1 MHIGK
6 RKQPSEK
13 AVKCMIQ
20 LYNFLEKVKLWRQ

>member
-1 MHIGK
+1 MHIAK

-20 LYNFLEKVKLWRQ
+20 LYNILKKVKL